1 MGAHVLSSSLPPA
14 SALHHPTP
22 CPGLGEV
29 GSLCSNP
36 QRSSL
41 PALVINRQLLLG
53 HRPVI
58 PTPHTLSSGKTEAG
72 GGGWRGVC
80 RDRMKSRPAS

>member
-41 PALVINRQLLLG
+41 SALVINSSFWDTDLSFPR
-53 HRPVI
+53 HIPSPVVRLK
-58 PTPHTLSSGKTEAG
+58 PGVG
-72 GGGWRGVC
+72 GGGVYAETG
-80 RDRMKSRPAS
+80 